1 MFVGCPHDKFRAYV
15 IHVHPAFGISG
26 LFLGVIGIAYE
37 VGMVCSR
44 AVAGIENA
52 YTHELFTHPVDSSL
66 EIHPVFERAA
76 ETARNVMV
84 SFAEHMAKTSV
95 PVDMDRKWRRELT
108 WLYAFPSG
116 QFQTVC
122 FPYLFPLLGFHA

>member
-1 MFVGCPHDKFRAYV
+1 MPT
-15 IHVHPAFGISG
+15 PMN
-26 LFLGVIGIAYE
+26 FLPTQSIPPWK
-37 VGMVCSR
+37 S
-44 AVAGIENA
+44 
-52 YTHELFTHPVDSSL
+52 TP
-66 EIHPVFERAA
+66 FERAA
-76 ETARNVMV
+76 EAARNVMV

-95 PVDMDRKWRRELT
+95 PVDMDRKWGRELT

>member
-1 MFVGCPHDKFRAYV
+1 MFVGRPHNELRSD
-15 IHVHPAFGISG
+15 IIQVHPAFGIGG

-37 VGMVCSR
+37 VGMVCPG
-44 AVAGIENA
+44 AVTGIENA
-52 YTHELFTHPVDSSL
+52 YAHELFTHPVDSSL

-76 ETARNVMV
+76 EAARNVMV
-84 SFAEHMAKTSV
+84 SFAEHMAETSV
-95 PVDMDRKWRRELT
+95 PVDMDRKWGRELT
-108 WLYAFPSG
+108 WLYAFSAR